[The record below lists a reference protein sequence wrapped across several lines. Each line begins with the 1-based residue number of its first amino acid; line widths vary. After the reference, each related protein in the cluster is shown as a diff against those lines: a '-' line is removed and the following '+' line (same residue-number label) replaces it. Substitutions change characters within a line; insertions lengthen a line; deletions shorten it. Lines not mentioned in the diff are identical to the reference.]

1 MPGRLVLLFILVP
14 FVELILLIRV
24 GSYMGFWPTFF
35 MLVILGLLGFV
46 LARSQGFF
54 VLHRIKEELAQG
66 RLPGDALLDGLL
78 VFSGGLL
85 LITPGLLT
93 DIAGLLLMVPQLRG
107 RIRGILKIWLWNRLS
122 SGAMRIYIRHR

>member
-14 FVELILLIRV
+14 FIELMLLIRV
-24 GSYMGFWPTFF
+24 GSYMGFWPTFI

-54 VLHRIKEELAQG
+54 VLHRIREELARG

-122 SGAMRIYIRHR
+122 SGAMRIYVRHR